1 MRASDDSRRYIDDLW
16 RQIRDGSGTLLHEI
30 RCVKCSEAVLQL
42 WQLHP
47 WCVIL
52 TRTTKPNT
60 DPIPEMSAA
69 DLARYRQNRQ
79 KSNQLDRDWLLIPI
93 TDDDLKPSRHTHTT
107 CPARASAGAKSASH
121 CPKFLRGKVRGAQ

>member
-1 MRASDDSRRYIDDLW
+1 M
-16 RQIRDGSGTLLHEI
+16 
-30 RCVKCSEAVLQL
+30 
-42 WQLHP
+42 
-47 WCVIL
+47 IL

-93 TDDDLKPSRHTHTT
+93 TDDDLKPSRHTHYVSSACKCRREISFTL
-107 CPARASAGAKSASH
+107 PKVLARK
-121 CPKFLRGKVRGAQ
+121 GKRRAQ